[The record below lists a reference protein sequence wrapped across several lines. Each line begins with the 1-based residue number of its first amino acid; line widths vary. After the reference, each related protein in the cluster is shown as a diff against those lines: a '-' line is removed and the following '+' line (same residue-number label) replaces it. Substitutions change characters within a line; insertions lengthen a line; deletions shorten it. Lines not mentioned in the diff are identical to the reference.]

1 MRGKQLILGS
11 ASVLAVLGA
20 ASCGPTMPNKARI
33 QELRHLYKLQK
44 EYVQEFNSNNASNR
58 IVQFSAGDEPGFILA
73 GTVAN
78 AAEDLPSWEDL
89 PGSGLWMTHDNG
101 VTWTAA
107 TNGLDATKCVE
118 AIVCDDARNL
128 LYVASL
134 RGGIA
139 RSQDRGVTW
148 EHFSDGL
155 PAGIIVCG
163 LTLDPQ
169 SGTLAA
175 TLAQDG
181 IGAYLRERDADGWR
195 AIGDGIP
202 AEAAVVKELLPTEEG
217 VIALTGTGPVII
229 ITGYKPYEF
238 GIFLGTP
245 DGADYQW
252 ARMRHPYRS
261 KSFEAVSVIQLS
273 ATGSLLAGGAA
284 GVWEQTGK
292 GWTCILDEDFVS
304 DIVVEQGR
312 RQRILVRT
320 ADKLLVQEAGV
331 WKPLEGTPWN
341 PLAFVLQM
349 QFAHGTVYVLTSDGL
364 FFTRENGVW
373 VKVPAPGSAFPHV
386 VQRGL

>member
-1 MRGKQLILGS
+1 MRGKQLILRS

-33 QELRHLYKLQK
+33 QELRHRYKLQ
-44 EYVQEFNSNNASNR
+44 EAYVQEHGAKEG
-58 IVQFSAGDEPGFILA
+58 SAQVIHFFAGEEPGFLIASTDA
-73 GTVAN
+73 GEADENPVVDDT
-78 AAEDLPSWEDL
+78 
-89 PGSGLWMTHDNG
+89 PGSGLWLTRDNG
-101 VTWTAA
+101 ATWHAV
-107 TNGLDATKCVE
+107 TNGFGTSSRVAALVS
-118 AIVCDDARNL
+118 DDARRQ

-134 RGGIA
+134 GDGVFCSRDGGL
-139 RSQDRGVTW
+139 SW
-148 EHFSDGL
+148 EDYSTGL
-155 PAGIIVCG
+155 GAGTIVYG
-163 LTLDPQ
+163 LTLEPQ

-175 TLAQDG
+175 TVARND

-202 AEAAVVKELLPTEEG
+202 AAGAVVKELLPTEEG

-238 GIFLGTP
+238 GIFRGTP
-245 DGADYQW
+245 EGEAYQW

-261 KSFEAVSVIQLS
+261 KSFEAVSVIRLS

-284 GVWEQTGK
+284 GVWERGGK
-292 GWTCILDEDFVS
+292 GWKCLLDADFVS
-304 DIVVEQGR
+304 DIVVEQGG
-312 RQRILVRT
+312 RQRMLVRT

-349 QFAHGTVYVLTSDGL
+349 QFARGMVYVLTSDGL
-364 FFTRENGVW
+364 FFSGEDGVW
-373 VKVPAPGSAFPHV
+373 VKVPAPGSAV
-386 VQRGL
+386 LGGYGG

>member
-1 MRGKQLILGS
+1 M
-11 ASVLAVLGA
+11 LALLLGA
-20 ASCGPTMPNKARI
+20 SSCGPTMPSKARI
-33 QELRHLYKLQK
+33 QELRHRYKLQK
-44 EYVQEFNSNNASNR
+44 EYVQEFNSNNPSNR
-58 IVQFSAGDEPGFILA
+58 IVQFFAGDEPGFILA

-78 AAEDLPSWEDL
+78 VAEDRPSWEDL

-107 TNGLDATKCVE
+107 TNGLDETKCVE
-118 AIVCDDARNL
+118 AIVRDEARDL

-134 RGGIA
+134 RGGIS

-148 EHFSDGL
+148 EDFSDGL

-181 IGAYLRERDADGWR
+181 IGAYLRDRDADGWR

-202 AEAAVVKELLPTEEG
+202 AEASVVKELLPTEKG

-238 GIFLGTP
+238 GIFRGTP
-245 DGADYQW
+245 EGEAYQW

-261 KSFEAVSVIQLS
+261 KSFEAVSVIRLS

-284 GVWEQTGK
+284 GVWELGGK
-292 GWTCILDEDFVS
+292 GWKCLLDTDFVS
-304 DIVVEQGR
+304 DMVVEQGG
-312 RQRILVRT
+312 RQRMLVRT

-331 WKPLEGTPWN
+331 WKPFECTPWN

-349 QFAHGTVYVLTSDGL
+349 QFARGMVYVLTSDGL
-364 FFTRENGVW
+364 FFAGEDGVW
-373 VKVPAPGSAFPHV
+373 VKVPAPGSADPRI